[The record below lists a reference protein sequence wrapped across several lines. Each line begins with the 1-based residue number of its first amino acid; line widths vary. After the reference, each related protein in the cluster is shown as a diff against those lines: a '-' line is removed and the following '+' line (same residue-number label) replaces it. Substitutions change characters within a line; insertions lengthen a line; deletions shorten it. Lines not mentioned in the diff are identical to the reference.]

1 MGDRE
6 LTYLKI
12 AKEFLFKLFDGFD
25 NCPVF
30 ILWNGEK
37 ALGSVEKTIIKI
49 KFPWSLR
56 EMFLTPSELSL
67 AESYIYGDIDI
78 EGDIYGIFPMAEY
91 LLEKNLSIIEK
102 ASLFNL
108 LRKLPSR
115 DISYEKMHARL
126 KGEKHSKERDA
137 QAISY
142 HYDVSN
148 EFYKLFLDGNLQ
160 YSCAYFEKGDEDIDT
175 AQVQKMDYICKKLY
189 LKKGEKL
196 LDIGAGWGG
205 LIIYAAKNYGVYSM
219 GITLSKNQYEYA
231 KEWIKRE
238 GLEDRCKIELMDY
251 RDLDESER
259 FDKIVSVGMFEHVGE
274 KNYPLY
280 MKHAY
285 NLLKEGG
292 LFLNHGITL
301 NKRDFGKPRSEF
313 IQKYVFP
320 DGELLPIS
328 LISVFSEDAGF
339 EIRDVEDLREHYA
352 KTTALWVKNLEE
364 NEDKC
369 IKEAGKERYRV
380 WRLYLA
386 ASSYQFTVN
395 KIGLYQTLLAK
406 PKNGRAGLP
415 WTRRM
420 WYCK

>member
-1 MGDRE
+1 MGDKNSE
-6 LTYLKI
+6 YI
-12 AKEFLFKLFDGFD
+12 SVAKEFLEKLFGGFD
-25 NCPVF
+25 KKPLFV
-30 ILWNGEK
+30 LWNEEEVFGDK
-37 ALGSVEKTIIKI
+37 RDTIIKI
-49 KFPWSLR
+49 NFPWSLR
-56 EMFLTPSELSL
+56 EMFMDASELSL

-91 LLEKNLSIIEK
+91 LINKDIGLIEK
-102 ASLFNL
+102 AALFNL
-108 LRKLPSR
+108 LRKLPKR
-115 DISYEKMHARL
+115 EKPYARMHAEL

-148 EFYKLFLDGNLQ
+148 EFYKIFLDKNLQ
-160 YSCAYFEKGDEDIDT
+160 YSCAYFQTGEEDIHL
-175 AQVQKMDYICKKLY
+175 AQVQKLDYICKKLY
-189 LKKGEKL
+189 LKEGEKL

-205 LIIYAAKNYGVYSM
+205 LIIYAAKNYGVYAK
-219 GITLSKNQYEYA
+219 GITLSKNQYEFA
-231 KEWIKRE
+231 NEWIKRE
-238 GLEDRCKIELMDY
+238 GLEDRCKMELKDY
-251 RDLDESER
+251 RDLDENEK

-274 KNYPLY
+274 KNYPIY

-292 LFLNHGITL
+292 LFLNHGITI
-301 NKRDFGKPRSEF
+301 NKLDFGKPRSEF

-339 EIRDVEDLREHYA
+339 EIRDIEDLREHYA
-352 KTTALWVKNLEE
+352 RTTALWVKNLEE
-364 NEDKC
+364 FADEA
-369 IKEAGKERYRV
+369 IKEAGPERYRV

-386 ASSYQFTVN
+386 ASSYQFSVN

-406 PKNGRAGLP
+406 PVNGKAGLP
-415 WTRRM
+415 WTRKG
-420 WYCK
+420 WYCD

>member
-1 MGDRE
+1 MTDDKYIAVARDFLKKLMGD
-6 LTYLKI
+6 
-12 AKEFLFKLFDGFD
+12 FDKK
-25 NCPVF
+25 PVF
-30 ILWNGEK
+30 VLWNEEEVFGD
-37 ALGSVEKTIIKI
+37 LRDTVIKI
-49 KFPWSLR
+49 NYPWSLR
-56 EMFLTPSELSL
+56 EMFMDASELSL

-78 EGDIYGIFPMAEY
+78 EGNILGIFPMAEY
-91 LLEKNLSIIEK
+91 LMKKEMGLVEK

-108 LRKLPSR
+108 LRKLPKR
-115 DISYEKMHARL
+115 EKSYEKMHAQL

-148 EFYKLFLDGNLQ
+148 EFYKLFLDKNMQ
-160 YSCAYFEKGDEDIDT
+160 YSCAYFQNGSEDIDT
-175 AQVQKMDYICKKLY
+175 AQLQKMDYICKKLY
-189 LKKGEKL
+189 LKEGEKL

-205 LIIYAAKNYGVYSM
+205 LIIYAAKNYGVYAK
-219 GITLSKNQYEYA
+219 GITLSKNQYEFA
-231 KEWIKRE
+231 NEWIKRE
-238 GLEDRCKIELMDY
+238 GLEGKCVMELRDY
-251 RDLDESER
+251 RDLDENDK

-301 NKRDFGKPRSEF
+301 NKKDFGKPRSQF

-328 LISVFSEDAGF
+328 VISVFSEDAGF
-339 EIRDVEDLREHYA
+339 EIRDIEDLREHYA
-352 KTTALWVKNLEE
+352 RTTALWVENLEKNRE
-364 NEDKC
+364 QC
-369 IKEAGKERYRV
+369 VKEAGEERHRV

-386 ASSYQFTVN
+386 ASSYQFSIN

-406 PKNGRAGLP
+406 PKNGKAGLP
-415 WTRRM
+415 WTRKQ
-420 WYCK
+420 WYC

>member
-1 MGDRE
+1 MSGSNE
-6 LTYLKI
+6 QYLLL
-12 AKEFLFKLFDGFD
+12 AKEFLEKLFEGYDKKPLF
-25 NCPVF
+25 V
-30 ILWNGEK
+30 LWNGEEVF
-37 ALGSVEKTIIKI
+37 GDVRDTIIKI
-49 KFPWSLR
+49 NFPWSLR
-56 EMFLTPSELSL
+56 EMFLDGSELSL
-67 AESYIYGDIDI
+67 AESYVYGDIEID
-78 EGDIYGIFPMAEY
+78 GDIYGIFPMAEF
-91 LLEKNLSIIEK
+91 LLKRKLGVVEKL
-102 ASLFNL
+102 ALYNL
-108 LRKLPSR
+108 LRKLPKR
-115 DISYEKMHARL
+115 EKSYKKMHAEL

-148 EFYKLFLDGNLQ
+148 EFYKLFLDKNLQ
-160 YSCAYFEKGDEDIDT
+160 YSCAYFKTGDEDIDT
-175 AQVQKMDYICKKLY
+175 AQLQKMDYICKKLY
-189 LKKGEKL
+189 LKEGERL

-205 LIIYAAKNYGVYSM
+205 LIIYAAKNYGVYAK

-238 GLEDRCKIELMDY
+238 GLEDRCEIELKDY
-251 RDLDESER
+251 RDLDESDK

-274 KNYPLY
+274 KNYPVY

-301 NKRDFGKPRSEF
+301 NKKDYGKPRSQF

-352 KTTALWVKNLEE
+352 RTTALWVQNLEK

-369 IKEAGKERYRV
+369 IKEAGKERHRV

-386 ASSYQFTVN
+386 ASSYQFSVN

-406 PKNGRAGLP
+406 PKNGKAGLP
-415 WTRRM
+415 WTRKA
-420 WYCK
+420 WYC